1 MSQQDSTPGKSYDRV
16 IYFLIAVKAV
26 QFCLGPIYDYLD
38 GIWLGH
44 SLRRNEKRRIEMKE
58 EMQARGD
65 TFKGWRVSR
74 KVFYIFGS
82 QLGLMILTSWVV
94 SRRRRPSARRAGPA
108 DGQLYLVYTVGGA
121 RVR

>member
-74 KVFYIFGS
+74 KVFYVFGS
-82 QLGLMILTSWVV
+82 QLALMILTSWVV
-94 SRRRRPSARRAGPA
+94 SHRRRLAARRSGPA
-108 DGQLYLVYTVGGA
+108 DG
-121 RVR
+121 